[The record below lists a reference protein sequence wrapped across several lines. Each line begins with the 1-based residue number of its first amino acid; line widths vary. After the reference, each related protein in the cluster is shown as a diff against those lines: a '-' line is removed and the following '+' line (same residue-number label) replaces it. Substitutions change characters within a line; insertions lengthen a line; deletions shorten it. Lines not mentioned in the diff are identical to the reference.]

1 MKRPFA
7 ALAAIVVS
15 VTLAL
20 ASPVA
25 AFTLV
30 EANSFFDVFFTFERP
45 VVTDG
50 GKQLQKRMPYK
61 VHVAAMGDGSVRA
74 SFFDSTGHNAGEA
87 RGIIAVLKQGAAVG
101 GAGGAQNEEKW
112 QKADTSLEHKHKIE
126 TGGQTALSFAKL
138 GFTNNSRTSL
148 KTEGQSAKL
157 EILST
162 DGGHS
167 ILIGLLLPAVQKAP
181 GASTQPH

>member
-50 GKQLQKRMPYK
+50 GKQLQKRMP
-61 VHVAAMGDGSVRA
+61 
-74 SFFDSTGHNAGEA
+74 
-87 RGIIAVLKQGAAVG
+87 
-101 GAGGAQNEEKW
+101 
-112 QKADTSLEHKHKIE
+112 
-126 TGGQTALSFAKL
+126 
-138 GFTNNSRTSL
+138 
-148 KTEGQSAKL
+148 
-157 EILST
+157 
-162 DGGHS
+162 
-167 ILIGLLLPAVQKAP
+167 
-181 GASTQPH
+181 